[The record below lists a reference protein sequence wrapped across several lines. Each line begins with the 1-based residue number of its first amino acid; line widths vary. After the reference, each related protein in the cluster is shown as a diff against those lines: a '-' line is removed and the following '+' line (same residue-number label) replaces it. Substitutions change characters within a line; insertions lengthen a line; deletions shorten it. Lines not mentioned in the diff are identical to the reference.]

1 MSITT
6 VSQLINEQTDEWV
19 NLNRVIKYSTN
30 IIDKKG

>member
-6 VSQLINEQTDEWV
+6 VSQLINEQTYEWV